1 MGACAS
7 APSGDAAGET
17 ASRDARADDAA
28 TLVEALATTR
38 RALAEHSRA
47 IEADAAATTAAR
59 ERLRRELEE
68 ARDARATEEELGS
81 ARRAL
86 EDAREAARETTMETE
101 RLERER
107 EEKRRESRALER
119 ECEEKRR
126 ELRALEREIER
137 AAGVVREKLA
147 QEVARVRR
155 ARDAPSEVVA
165 VAETTTQKA
174 EIEAEAR
181 RASERALEAR
191 FRADLEAARSQYE
204 SNLDELRSK
213 LANAATAKDDAESEA
228 ASLRRRCDALDERL
242 ARDRT
247 ALLDATSAL
256 ETRGQLI
263 ATLRRRIESLEARES
278 EARMELKLH
287 VEKDRKVKLDG
298 IRQREFDAPVP
309 RVEAA
314 AVAKS
319 NVDELAPQSQS
330 SSIRRAALQEI
341 RRELAD
347 LSQ

>member
-1 MGACAS
+1 MAT
-7 APSGDAAGET
+7 APSL
-17 ASRDARADDAA
+17 ARMPIPPRRGLAREATTSLTSTTRAA
-28 TLVEALATTR
+28 TSLSLRTPRRR
-38 RALAEHSRA
+38 RARTGTSSR
-47 IEADAAATTAAR
+47 ETPPLPTRPSEGLMATTAAR
-59 ERLRRELEE
+59 ETLRRELEA
-68 ARDARATEEELGS
+68 AREGRATEGELADARA
-81 ARRAL
+81 AL
-86 EDAREAARETTMETE
+86 DDAREAARGATIETE
-101 RLERER
+101 RL
-107 EEKRRESRALER
+107 AR

-137 AAGVVREKLA
+137 AAAVVKDNLARELA
-147 QEVARVRR
+147 RARS
-155 ARDAPSEVVA
+155 ARDAPSKVVA
-165 VAETTTQKA
+165 VAEKTAQKA

-181 RASERALEAR
+181 LAFERAAEAR
-191 FRADLEAARSQYE
+191 FRAELEAERARYE

-242 ARDRT
+242 ARDRM

-287 VEKDRKVKLDG
+287 AKKDRKVKFDG
-298 IRQREFDAPVP
+298 IRQHEFGAPVA
-309 RVEAA
+309 RVEAT

-319 NVDELAPQSQS
+319 NVDEQTPQS
-330 SSIRRAALQEI
+330 SSTRRAALQEI

>member
-1 MGACAS
+1 M
-7 APSGDAAGET
+7 D
-17 ASRDARADDAA
+17 
-28 TLVEALATTR
+28 
-38 RALAEHSRA
+38 
-47 IEADAAATTAAR
+47 
-59 ERLRRELEE
+59 
-68 ARDARATEEELGS
+68 
-81 ARRAL
+81 
-86 EDAREAARETTMETE
+86 DAREASRGATIETE
-101 RLERER
+101 RL
-107 EEKRRESRALER
+107 AR

-137 AAGVVREKLA
+137 AAAVVKDNLARELA
-147 QEVARVRR
+147 RARS
-155 ARDAPSEVVA
+155 ARDAPSKVVA
-165 VAETTTQKA
+165 VAEKTAQKA

-181 RASERALEAR
+181 LAFERAAEAR
-191 FRADLEAARSQYE
+191 FRAELEAERARYE

-242 ARDRT
+242 ARDRM

-287 VEKDRKVKLDG
+287 AKKDRKVKFDG
-298 IRQREFDAPVP
+298 IRQHEFGAPVA
-309 RVEAA
+309 RVEAT

-319 NVDELAPQSQS
+319 NVDEQTPQS
-330 SSIRRAALQEI
+330 SSTRRAALQEI

>member
-1 MGACAS
+1 
-7 APSGDAAGET
+7 
-17 ASRDARADDAA
+17 
-28 TLVEALATTR
+28 LA
-38 RALAEHSRA
+38 
-47 IEADAAATTAAR
+47 
-59 ERLRRELEE
+59 
-68 ARDARATEEELGS
+68 
-81 ARRAL
+81 
-86 EDAREAARETTMETE
+86 
-101 RLERER
+101 
-107 EEKRRESRALER
+107 R

-137 AAGVVREKLA
+137 AAAVVKDNLARELA
-147 QEVARVRR
+147 RARS
-155 ARDAPSEVVA
+155 ARDAPSKVVA
-165 VAETTTQKA
+165 VAEKTAQKA

-181 RASERALEAR
+181 LAFERAAEAR
-191 FRADLEAARSQYE
+191 FRAELEAERARYE

-242 ARDRT
+242 ARDRM

-287 VEKDRKVKLDG
+287 AKKDRKVKFDG
-298 IRQREFDAPVP
+298 IRQHEFGAPVA
-309 RVEAA
+309 RVEATA
-314 AVAKS
+314 VAKSNVEATAVAKS
-319 NVDELAPQSQS
+319 NVDEQTPQS
-330 SSIRRAALQEI
+330 SSTRRAALQEI